1 MHQLNSKQQAAVEHT
16 ETPLLVLA
24 GAGSGKTRVITQ
36 KIANLIQRG
45 YASKN
50 IVALTFTNKAAKEMK
65 ARVTSIIDKKDARQL
80 TICTFHTL
88 GLKILRQDYQHFGF
102 RRSPT
107 IFDFSDCLT
116 VMKEIIK
123 NQDNL
128 KESEII
134 LHQISTWKNNL
145 IDENTAPSHIVDE
158 QTTLAAACF
167 KEYSKMMRAYNAVDF
182 DDLILLP
189 SKLFIEK
196 PDVLDKWQNKIQYL
210 LVDEYQD
217 TNDAQYQLIKQI
229 CRFRKAF
236 TVVGDDDQSIYAWRG
251 AQPENLQKLQD
262 DFDTL
267 KVIKLEQNYRS
278 TKNILNAANQLIAN
292 NPHMFKKNLWSNLAE
307 GEKLDVLP
315 CINPE
320 DEADRIT
327 SDIISNKFQN
337 KCRYGDVAILYRSN
351 HQSRALE
358 KSLRTHNIPYLISGG
373 QSFFERKEVKDITAY
388 LRLLINPDDDAAFLR
403 IINVPRREIGAK
415 LLEKIAH
422 YAGSRQT
429 CLISASCELG
439 LQSQLSERQQKKL
452 SQFTNWFQAKQR
464 ALETVDP
471 VFLINEILDDLDYQ
485 SWISETSGNQK
496 AAEKCWKNVMDLVG
510 WIERIHKKN
519 EDDIEN
525 DTQDKESN
533 LKDIVSKMLI
543 LDIIS
548 KNTEEKDTESVQLS
562 TMHAAKGLEF
572 PYVYIVGMEEDVLPH
587 SNSTEPEQIQEER
600 RIAYVAITRAKKK
613 LTLSYTKRKQ
623 TYQESVKVEPS
634 RFLSELPRELLNW
647 DDGTIKTKTPET
659 GKKHIDSIRALLDDI

>member
-1 MHQLNSKQQAAVEHT
+1 MHQLNAKQQSAVEHIH
-16 ETPLLVLA
+16 TPLLVLA

-36 KIANLIQRG
+36 KIASLIQNG
-45 YASKN
+45 YAAKN

-65 ARVTSIIDKKDARQL
+65 TRVASIIDKSDARQL

-88 GLKILRQDYQHFGF
+88 GLKILRQDFHYFGF

-107 IFDFSDCLT
+107 IFDSSDCIT

-145 IDENTAPSHIVDE
+145 IDENAAPSFIVDE
-158 QTTLAAACF
+158 QTTLAAACY

-189 SKLFIEK
+189 SKLLKEK
-196 PDVLDKWQNKIQYL
+196 TETLDKRQNKIQYL
-210 LVDEYQD
+210 LVDEYKD

-251 AQPENLQKLQD
+251 AQPENLKKLQD
-262 DFDTL
+262 DFETL

-278 TKNILNAANQLIAN
+278 SKNILSAANHLIAN
-292 NPHMFKKNLWSNLAE
+292 NPHMFEKNLWSDLGD

-315 CINPE
+315 CINAE

-337 KCRYGDVAILYRSN
+337 NCRYGDVAILYRSN

-358 KSLRTHNIPYLISGG
+358 KALRTHNIPYLISGG

-415 LLEKIAH
+415 LLEKIAN
-422 YAGSRQT
+422 YAGSRKT

-464 ALETVDP
+464 ALETLDP
-471 VFLINEILDDLDYQ
+471 VYLINEILDDLNYQ
-485 SWISETSGNQK
+485 AWINETTSNDK
-496 AAEKCWKNVMDLVG
+496 AAEKCWKNVLDLVA
-510 WIERIHKKN
+510 WIQHIHEKN
-519 EDDIEN
+519 EDDIEDN
-525 DTQDKESN
+525 EKN

-548 KNTEEKDTESVQLS
+548 KNTDEKDTESVQLS
-562 TMHAAKGLEF
+562 TMHAAKGLEY
-572 PYVYIVGMEEDVLPH
+572 PYVYIVGMEEEILPH

-634 RFLSELPRELLNW
+634 RFLHEIPKTLLNW
-647 DDGTIKTKTPET
+647 NDGSQKAKTPET
-659 GKKHIDSIRALLDDI
+659 GKKHIDSIRALLDDF

>member
-1 MHQLNSKQQAAVEHT
+1 MHQLNSKQQAAVDHT
-16 ETPLLVLA
+16 SSPLLVLA

-36 KIANLIQRG
+36 KIATLIEQGTDAR
-45 YASKN
+45 N

-65 ARVTSIIDKKDARQL
+65 VRVSTLIDKQNTRRL

-88 GLKILRQDYQHFGF
+88 GLKILRQDYKHFGF

-107 IFDFSDCLT
+107 IFDTSDCIT

-134 LHQISTWKNNL
+134 LHQISNWKNQL
-145 IDENTAPSHIVDE
+145 IDENNVHSYIVDE
-158 QTTLAAACF
+158 QTTLAAAAY

-189 SKLFIEK
+189 NKLFTEK
-196 PDVLDKWQNKIQYL
+196 QEILDKWQNKIRYL

-251 AQPENLQKLQD
+251 AQPENLNKLQE
-262 DFDTL
+262 DFPTL

-278 TKNILNAANQLIAN
+278 TKTILNAANQLISN
-292 NPHMFKKNLWSNLAE
+292 NPHLFEKSLWSALGE
-307 GEKLDVLP
+307 GEKIDVIP
-315 CINPE
+315 CINQE

-327 SDIISNKFQN
+327 SSIISNKFQN
-337 KCRYGDVAILYRSN
+337 ICRYGGVAILYRSN

-358 KSLRTHNIPYLISGG
+358 KSLRVHNIPYLISGG

-415 LLEKIAH
+415 MLEKIAN
-422 YAGSRQT
+422 YASNRGVS
-429 CLISASCELG
+429 LISASSELG
-439 LQSQLSERQQKKL
+439 LQSSLSERQNKKI
-452 SQFTNWFQAKQR
+452 SQFSRWFEEKQR
-464 ALETVDP
+464 ALENTDP
-471 VFLINEILDDLDYQ
+471 VFLVNEIIDDLRYQ
-485 SWISETSGNQK
+485 DWITDSSNNEK
-496 AAEKCWKNVMDLVG
+496 AAEKCWKNVMDLVE
-510 WIERIHKKN
+510 WIRRIHEKN
-519 EDDIEN
+519 EDD
-525 DTQDKESN
+525 ESN

-548 KNTEEKDTESVQLS
+548 KNTEEKETESVQLT

-572 PYVYIVGMEEDVLPH
+572 AHVYIIGMEEDILPH
-587 SNSTEPEQIQEER
+587 SNSVEPEQIQEER
-600 RIAYVAITRAKKK
+600 RIAYVAITRAKQK
-613 LTLSYTKRKQ
+613 LTLTYTKRKQ
-623 TYQESVKVEPS
+623 TYQESVRVEPS
-634 RFLSELPRELLNW
+634 RFLDELPKELLQW
-647 DDGTIKTKTPET
+647 EKGDGKTKTPET
-659 GKKHIDSIRALLDDI
+659 GKKHLDSIRALLDNI

>member
-1 MHQLNSKQQAAVEHT
+1 MHQLNSKQQAAVDHT
-16 ETPLLVLA
+16 SSPLLVLA

-36 KIANLIQRG
+36 KIATLIKQGTDAR
-45 YASKN
+45 N

-65 ARVTSIIDKKDARQL
+65 VRVSTLIDKQNTRRL

-88 GLKILRQDYQHFGF
+88 GLKILRQDYKHFGF

-107 IFDFSDCLT
+107 IFDTSDCIT

-134 LHQISTWKNNL
+134 LHQISSWKNQL
-145 IDENTAPSHIVDE
+145 IDENNVHSYIVDE
-158 QTTLAAACF
+158 QTTLAAAAY

-189 SKLFIEK
+189 NKLFTEK
-196 PDVLDKWQNKIQYL
+196 QEILDKWQNKIRYL

-251 AQPENLQKLQD
+251 AQPENLNKLQE
-262 DFDTL
+262 DFPTL

-278 TKNILNAANQLIAN
+278 TKTILNAANQLISN
-292 NPHMFKKNLWSNLAE
+292 NPHLFEKSLWSALGE
-307 GEKLDVLP
+307 GEKIDVIP
-315 CINPE
+315 CINQE

-327 SDIISNKFQN
+327 SSIISNKFQN
-337 KCRYGDVAILYRSN
+337 ICRYGGVAILYRSN

-358 KSLRTHNIPYLISGG
+358 KSLRVHNIPYLISGG

-415 LLEKIAH
+415 MLEKIAN
-422 YAGSRQT
+422 YASNRGVS
-429 CLISASCELG
+429 LISASSELG
-439 LQSQLSERQQKKL
+439 LQSSLSERQNKKI
-452 SQFTNWFQAKQR
+452 SQFSRWFEEKQR
-464 ALETVDP
+464 ALENTDP
-471 VFLINEILDDLDYQ
+471 VFLVNEIIDDLRYQ
-485 SWISETSGNQK
+485 DWITDSSNNEK
-496 AAEKCWKNVMDLVG
+496 AAEKCWKNVMDLVE
-510 WIERIHKKN
+510 WIRRIHEKN
-519 EDDIEN
+519 EDD
-525 DTQDKESN
+525 ESN

-548 KNTEEKDTESVQLS
+548 KNTEEKETESVQLT

-572 PYVYIVGMEEDVLPH
+572 AHVYIIGMEEDILPH
-587 SNSTEPEQIQEER
+587 SNSVEPEQIQEER
-600 RIAYVAITRAKKK
+600 RIAYVAITRAKQK
-613 LTLSYTKRKQ
+613 LTLTYTKRKQ
-623 TYQESVKVEPS
+623 TYQESVRVEPS
-634 RFLSELPRELLNW
+634 RFLDELPKELLQW
-647 DDGTIKTKTPET
+647 EKGDGKTKTPET
-659 GKKHIDSIRALLDDI
+659 GKKHLDSIRALLDNI

>member
-1 MHQLNSKQQAAVEHT
+1 MHQLNSKQQAAVDHT
-16 ETPLLVLA
+16 SSPLLVLA

-36 KIANLIQRG
+36 KIATLIEQGTDAR
-45 YASKN
+45 N

-65 ARVTSIIDKKDARQL
+65 VRVSTLIDKQNTRRL

-88 GLKILRQDYQHFGF
+88 GLKILRQDYKHFGF

-107 IFDFSDCLT
+107 IFDTSDCIT

-134 LHQISTWKNNL
+134 LHQISNWKNQL
-145 IDENTAPSHIVDE
+145 IDESNVHTYIVDE
-158 QTTLAAACF
+158 QTTLAAAAY

-189 SKLFIEK
+189 NKLFTEK
-196 PDVLDKWQNKIQYL
+196 QEILDKWQNKIRYL

-251 AQPENLQKLQD
+251 AQPENLNKLQE
-262 DFDTL
+262 DFPTL

-278 TKNILNAANQLIAN
+278 TKTILNAANQLISN
-292 NPHMFKKNLWSNLAE
+292 NPHLFEKSLWSALGE
-307 GEKLDVLP
+307 GEKIDVIP
-315 CINPE
+315 CINQE

-327 SDIISNKFQN
+327 SSIISNKFQN
-337 KCRYGDVAILYRSN
+337 ICRYGGVAILYRSN

-358 KSLRTHNIPYLISGG
+358 KSLRVHNIPYLISGG

-415 LLEKIAH
+415 MLEKIAN
-422 YAGSRQT
+422 YASNRGVS
-429 CLISASCELG
+429 LISASSELG
-439 LQSQLSERQQKKL
+439 LQSSLSERQNKKI
-452 SQFTNWFQAKQR
+452 SQFSRWFEEKQR
-464 ALETVDP
+464 ALENTDP
-471 VFLINEILDDLDYQ
+471 VFLVNEIIDDLRYQ
-485 SWISETSGNQK
+485 DWITDSSNNEK
-496 AAEKCWKNVMDLVG
+496 AAEKCWKNVMDLVE
-510 WIERIHKKN
+510 WIRRIHEKN
-519 EDDIEN
+519 EDD
-525 DTQDKESN
+525 ESN

-548 KNTEEKDTESVQLS
+548 KNTEEKETESVQLT

-572 PYVYIVGMEEDVLPH
+572 AHVYIVGMEEDILPH
-587 SNSTEPEQIQEER
+587 SNSIEPEQIQEER
-600 RIAYVAITRAKKK
+600 RIAYVAITRAKQK
-613 LTLSYTKRKQ
+613 LTLTYTKRKQ
-623 TYQESVKVEPS
+623 TYQESVRVEPS
-634 RFLSELPRELLNW
+634 RFLDELPKELLQW
-647 DDGTIKTKTPET
+647 EKGDGKTKTPET
-659 GKKHIDSIRALLDDI
+659 GKEHLDSIRALLDNI

>member
-1 MHQLNSKQQAAVEHT
+1 MHQLNSKQQAAVNHT
-16 ETPLLVLA
+16 SSPLLVLA

-36 KIANLIQRG
+36 KIATLIKQGTDAR
-45 YASKN
+45 N

-65 ARVTSIIDKKDARQL
+65 VRVSTLIDKQNTRRL

-88 GLKILRQDYQHFGF
+88 GLKILRQDYKHFGF

-107 IFDFSDCLT
+107 IFDTSDCIT

-134 LHQISTWKNNL
+134 LHQISNWKNQL
-145 IDENTAPSHIVDE
+145 IDENNVHSYIVDE
-158 QTTLAAACF
+158 QTTLAAAAY

-189 SKLFIEK
+189 NKLFTEK
-196 PDVLDKWQNKIQYL
+196 QEILDKWQNKIRYL

-251 AQPENLQKLQD
+251 AQPENLNKLQE
-262 DFDTL
+262 DFPTL

-278 TKNILNAANQLIAN
+278 TKTILNAANQLISN
-292 NPHMFKKNLWSNLAE
+292 NPHLFEKSLWSALGE
-307 GEKLDVLP
+307 GEKIDVIP
-315 CINPE
+315 CINQE

-327 SDIISNKFQN
+327 SSIISNKFQN
-337 KCRYGDVAILYRSN
+337 ICRYGGVAILYRSN

-358 KSLRTHNIPYLISGG
+358 KSLRVHNIPYLISGG

-415 LLEKIAH
+415 MLEKIAN
-422 YAGSRQT
+422 YASNRGVS
-429 CLISASCELG
+429 LISASSELG
-439 LQSQLSERQQKKL
+439 LQSSLSERQNKKI
-452 SQFTNWFQAKQR
+452 SQFSRWFEEKQR
-464 ALETVDP
+464 ALENTDP
-471 VFLINEILDDLDYQ
+471 VFLVNEIIDDLRYQ
-485 SWISETSGNQK
+485 DWITDSSNNEK
-496 AAEKCWKNVMDLVG
+496 AAEKCWKNVMDLVE
-510 WIERIHKKN
+510 WIRRIHEKN
-519 EDDIEN
+519 EDD
-525 DTQDKESN
+525 ESN

-548 KNTEEKDTESVQLS
+548 KNTEEKETESVQLT

-572 PYVYIVGMEEDVLPH
+572 AHVYIIGMEEDILPH
-587 SNSTEPEQIQEER
+587 SNSVEPEQIQEER
-600 RIAYVAITRAKKK
+600 RIAYVAITRAKQK
-613 LTLSYTKRKQ
+613 LTLTYTKRKQ
-623 TYQESVKVEPS
+623 TYQESVRVEPS
-634 RFLSELPRELLNW
+634 RFLDELPKELLQW
-647 DDGTIKTKTPET
+647 EKGDGKTKTPET
-659 GKKHIDSIRALLDDI
+659 GKKHLDSIRALLDNI